1 MMIYSRLLR
10 SFTAR
15 GSLKGG
21 PTKGIEQSLDF
32 LIKDQYCHL
41 MADNDILLPRNEDLR
56 GGDFS
61 TRQVTLQI
69 FFCPK
74 QFNKILGSMTRSELS
89 FLKRKTSFI

>member
-1 MMIYSRLLR
+1 MIYSRLLR
-10 SFTAR
+10 SFTAK

-61 TRQVTLQI
+61 TRQVKLQI
-69 FFCPK
+69 FFLSK
-74 QFNKILGSMTRSELS
+74 TVQQNFGELDTIWAEFS
-89 FLKRKTSFI
+89 